1 MGFQKKD
8 ELTGFSK
15 KGRVECPSTEAEAAV
30 SAGWS
35 PGCWGEGGRQTC
47 TWNKT
52 GGNTQ
57 RHSLKYTKYSLE
69 CNNRELHK
77 EHKNIIIKRNLV
89 ELNQSPSQFFTW
101 NRWRPADKYMQTSG
115 ELHIRR
121 RRILI
126 LGNYSPAQKETNRET
141 GKKGRGQIINTHMRK
156 MCSHQKWGNLRLSS
170 LTAAYQPLC
179 GDCEEGTRSSPAS
192 ELDPPRLC
200 LDCECERGLDPPRL
214 QPAPGLSGRSSWT
227 QNCILR
233 SWTQN
238 CILRSWTQNC
248 IVRSWTQNR
257 VLRSWIQAFSN
268 LFQATGGSAE
278 TLALTDSF
286 EWKVQ
291 DFILAPDLQVAEC

>member
-1 MGFQKKD
+1 M
-8 ELTGFSK
+8 
-15 KGRVECPSTEAEAAV
+15 
-30 SAGWS
+30 W
-35 PGCWGEGGRQTC
+35 
-47 TWNKT
+47 
-52 GGNTQ
+52 
-57 RHSLKYTKYSLE
+57 
-69 CNNRELHK
+69 
-77 EHKNIIIKRNLV
+77 
-89 ELNQSPSQFFTW
+89 
-101 NRWRPADKYMQTSG
+101 
-115 ELHIRR
+115 
-121 RRILI
+121 
-126 LGNYSPAQKETNRET
+126 
-141 GKKGRGQIINTHMRK
+141 K

-214 QPAPGLSGRSSWT
+214 QLAPGLSGRSSWT
-227 QNCILR
+227 QNCIL
-233 SWTQN
+233 
-238 CILRSWTQNC
+238 
-248 IVRSWTQNR
+248 RSWTQNR

>member
-1 MGFQKKD
+1 
-8 ELTGFSK
+8 
-15 KGRVECPSTEAEAAV
+15 
-30 SAGWS
+30 
-35 PGCWGEGGRQTC
+35 
-47 TWNKT
+47 
-52 GGNTQ
+52 
-57 RHSLKYTKYSLE
+57 
-69 CNNRELHK
+69 
-77 EHKNIIIKRNLV
+77 
-89 ELNQSPSQFFTW
+89 
-101 NRWRPADKYMQTSG
+101 MQTSG